1 MLIFIIHL
9 FLEVL
14 YDLRMFSHRFYFRHN
29 NILFK
34 GTDDRKNTTGSN
46 WKRLYLRG
54 QPNDL

>member
-14 YDLRMFSHRFYFRHN
+14 YDLRMFSHRFYFRHI

-34 GTDDRKNTTGSN
+34 GTDDRKTQLEVTG
-46 WKRLYLRG
+46 R
-54 QPNDL
+54 DCI